1 MSFNWISVNS
11 EINSE
16 LWRGSIVLNQF
27 YINYHVKIILIRS
40 LWIANKP
47 TADGQDRLFTF
58 TLLLY
63 LKPSCWTSDDKKEEN
78 IKDFFIY
85 IVLFD
90 STYVVHVFRQ
100 ESFNKRRF
108 ISSLNFP
115 EWVRIFTWLFAF
127 NMNLRSP
134 QL

>member
-1 MSFNWISVNS
+1 M
-11 EINSE
+11 
-16 LWRGSIVLNQF
+16 
-27 YINYHVKIILIRS
+27 ILIRS

-85 IVLFD
+85 IVFCLAPPMLCVY
-90 STYVVHVFRQ
+90 SGGRVNNFRSQ
-100 ESFNKRRF
+100 REEEF
-108 ISSLNFP
+108 
-115 EWVRIFTWLFAF
+115 
-127 NMNLRSP
+127 
-134 QL
+134 